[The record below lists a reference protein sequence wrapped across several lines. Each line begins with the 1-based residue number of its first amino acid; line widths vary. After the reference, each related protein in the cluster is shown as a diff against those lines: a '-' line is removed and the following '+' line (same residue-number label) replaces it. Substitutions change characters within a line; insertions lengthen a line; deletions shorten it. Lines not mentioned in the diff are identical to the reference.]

1 MYAFGNHLR
10 VANTKH
16 HLATSHSRVTTTFEQ
31 VCASHSNDQN
41 PMVASIKYV
50 GWIEEILELD
60 YGRFHIVVLLCN
72 LVVANYGSIM
82 TTMKCDKYGFTLVNF
97 DRLIPLLAKSFA
109 FPMHIQQVFF
119 RMMKGHKGSGRLCCV
134 EIQEG

>member
-10 VANTKH
+10 VANTN
-16 HLATSHSRVTTTFEQ
+16 HLATSHLRVVATFEQ
-31 VCASHSNDQN
+31 ECVSHSNDQN

-50 GWIEEILELD
+50 GWTKEILELD

-72 LVVANYGSIM
+72 WVVVNYEGTI
-82 TTMKCDKYGFTLVNF
+82 TTMKRDKYGFTLVNF
-97 DRLIPLLAKSFA
+97 DRLFPLSIKSFA

-119 RMMKGHKGSGRLCCV
+119 WMMKGHKGSGRLCCV
-134 EIQEG
+134 EIQEA